1 MTEHLPNRIENEFTR
16 HIIKQIAFS
25 NRSYTVS
32 SDLTFIT
39 NEDGNT
45 LLDRF
50 SKLIKDTTFF
60 DCLVG
65 YFYSSGFHALESPL
79 ENTKKI
85 RILIGISTNKTTY
98 DLIQA
103 SSAEGDST
111 LNISTKELK
120 GHYSGMVKDEM
131 DQSEDT
137 FDTERGIRTFIECLR
152 DGKLEIRVYPSEKIH
167 AKLYVM
173 TFKED
178 DRDIGRVIT
187 GSSNFSQS
195 GLQGNL
201 EFNVEL
207 KQRSDYDFALAK
219 FNELWENSADVSDEY
234 VETIQTQTW
243 LNDSITPYELYLKFL
258 YEYLKEKI
266 NLDKQEACDEYIPE
280 EFMDLQYQKDAVQD
294 AKLKLEEYGGVF
306 ISDVVGLG
314 KTYISTLLAQ
324 QLDGRTLVLAPP
336 VLIDKENPGSWPNV
350 FSDFG
355 VRQADFE
362 SIGKLDR
369 VLERGTEKYKN
380 VIIDEA
386 HRFRNEM
393 TQGYEN
399 LYKICRGKRVIL
411 VTATPLN
418 NTPNDILSQIKLFQN
433 AKKSTLPNPKV
444 RNLQR
449 YFSTLQG
456 RLDTLDRQRDREEYM
471 KIVKENAEDIR
482 ENVLQ
487 YLMVRRTRASI
498 AKYYS
503 EDLKRQDLKFPDVE
517 DLQPV
522 YYNFDEHTD
531 SVFLESIDL
540 IVNKFKYSRYTPL
553 LYLKKGVTQPEELAQ
568 RNMMKFMKM
577 LLLKRL
583 ESSFYAF
590 KMSVNRFI
598 GYYELFI
605 KEVEKGNVYISKTH
619 MNKIFEL
626 LEQDNMEKVASLL
639 DGKQAHCMP
648 SSDFTAAYLEDL
660 RYDLN
665 ILTELQLLWGT
676 VEHDPKIDTFIEIL
690 STDPRLKDQKCIIFT
705 EAKETADYLTA
716 GLQEHFGNC
725 VIEYHGSSSK
735 DDRIAIIENFDAKS
749 RHAKDDYRILVTT
762 EVLSEGVNLHRS
774 NVVINYDIP
783 WNPIRMMQRVGRINR
798 VDTKFDTIYI
808 FNFFPAGP
816 INEVISLQEAA
827 EAKIAAFIEMLGN
840 DAPLLTDEEIKSHD
854 LFTKLTSKETITGE
868 DEKEDPELGYITF
881 LREIRDSDPGLFE
894 KIKRLPKKA
903 RTGRKEEGPD
913 CSAITFFRRSKL
925 RKIFQTSI
933 RGQETITEEVDFL
946 KAAEIIKADVSTD
959 KHPIGKE
966 FYRMLDTNKLAFEEV
981 FAIEKTIA
989 PTTGGRGGEVKFT
1002 HILRA
1007 IHHSPEFTEEDEEYV
1022 GKVLQLIE
1030 DGALP
1035 KGTIKKILKKIEKTV
1050 EPLPMLARIKSEMSE
1065 EFFRPSIGPVDI
1077 SGPKEVILSE
1087 YCEGGN
1093 FL

>member
-1 MTEHLPNRIENEFTR
+1 M
-16 HIIKQIAFS
+16 
-25 NRSYTVS
+25 S

-45 LLDRF
+45 LLERF
-50 SKLIKDTTFF
+50 SKLIQDTTFF

-65 YFYSSGFHALESPL
+65 YFYSSGFHALEGPL
-79 ENTKKI
+79 ENTEKI

-103 SSAEGDST
+103 SSLEGDST
-111 LNISTKELK
+111 LTISTKELK

-137 FDTERGIRTFIECLR
+137 SDTERGIRTFIECLR
-152 DGKLEIRVYPSEKIH
+152 SGKLEIRVYPSEKIH
-167 AKLYVM
+167 AKLYIM
-173 TFKED
+173 TFNED
-178 DRDIGRVIT
+178 DRDAGRVVT

-195 GLQGNL
+195 GLQNNL

-207 KQRSDYDFALAK
+207 KQRADYEFALAK
-219 FNELWENSADVSDEY
+219 FNELWEQSADVSEEY

-243 LNDSITPYELYLKFL
+243 LNDTITPYELYLKFL

-266 NLDKQEACDEYIPE
+266 NLDQQETGDEYIPE
-280 EFMDLQYQKDAVQD
+280 GFMDLQYQKDAVQD
-294 AKLKLEEYGGVF
+294 AKQKLEEYGGVF

-314 KTYISTLLAQ
+314 KTYIATLLAQ

-336 VLIDKENPGSWPNV
+336 VLIDRENPGSWPNV
-350 FSDFG
+350 FLDFG
-355 VRQADFE
+355 VRRADFV

-369 VLERGTEKYKN
+369 ILERGTENYRN

-393 TQGYEN
+393 TQGYES
-399 LYKICRGKRVIL
+399 LYRICRGKRVIL

-418 NTPNDILSQIKLFQN
+418 NSPNDILSQIKLFQN

-449 YFSTLQG
+449 YFNTLQK
-456 RLDTLDRQRDREEYM
+456 RLDHLDRQQDREEYM
-471 KIVKENAEDIR
+471 RVVTENAEDIR

-487 YLMVRRTRASI
+487 YLMVRRTRSSI
-498 AKYYS
+498 AKYYG
-503 EDLKRQDLKFPDVE
+503 EDLKRQNLTFPEVVDP
-517 DLQPV
+517 QPV
-522 YYNFDEHTD
+522 FYHFDKHTD

-540 IVNKFKYSRYTPL
+540 IAKKFKYARYTPL
-553 LYLKKGVTQPEELAQ
+553 LYLKEGVTHPIELAQ

-583 ESSFYAF
+583 ESSFFAF
-590 KMSVNRFI
+590 KMSINRFI

-605 KEVEKGNVYISKTH
+605 REVEKGNVYVSKTH

-626 LEQDNMEKVASLL
+626 LEQDNMDKVAALL
-639 DGKQAHCMP
+639 DNEQAYCMP
-648 SSDFTAAYLEDL
+648 SSDFTAEYLEDL
-660 RYDLN
+660 KTDLK
-665 ILTELQLLWGT
+665 ILKELKSLWDT
-676 VEHDPKIDTFIEIL
+676 VERDPKMDAFIGIL

-705 EAKETADYLTA
+705 EAKETADHLTEK
-716 GLQEHFGNC
+716 LQEHFGKC
-725 VIEYHGSSSK
+725 VIEYHGSSTEK
-735 DDRIAIIENFDAKS
+735 DRFAIIDNFDAKS
-749 RHAKDDYRILVTT
+749 PYPKDDFRILVTT

-783 WNPIRMMQRVGRINR
+783 WNPTRMMQRVGRINR
-798 VDTKFDTIYI
+798 VDTKFDQIFI

-816 INEVISLQEAA
+816 INELISLQEAA

-854 LFTKLTSKETITGE
+854 LFTKLTSKDTITGE
-868 DEKEDPELGYITF
+868 DEEEDPELGYLTF
-881 LREIRDSDPGLFE
+881 LREIRDSDPHLFE

-903 RTGRKEEGPD
+903 RTGRKGEGTG

-925 RKIFQTSI
+925 RKIFRTSS
-933 RGQETITEEVDFL
+933 RGQETFTEEVDFL
-946 KAAEIIKADVSTD
+946 QAAEIIKAEVSTE

-966 FYRMLDTNKLAFEEV
+966 FYRLLDTNKDAFEEV
-981 FAIEKTIA
+981 FAIEKTVA
-989 PTTGGRGGEVKFT
+989 PITGGRGGEVKFT
-1002 HILRA
+1002 RILRA

-1035 KGTIKKILKKIEKTV
+1035 KGVIKKILRKIEKTP
-1050 EPLPMLARIKSEMSE
+1050 EPLPMLARIKSEMSD

-1093 FL
+1093 LL